1 VEEYIK
7 DYDDWNERAKALNSK
22 DFEGYYHEREIW
34 WCALGINIGSE
45 EDGKNEQFE
54 RPVIIFR
61 KFGEET
67 LWIIPLSSKPN
78 QNDSRVLYSFTVN
91 ESMQTAKLSQL
102 RLISD
107 RRLLRYMAT
116 ISYEDFQNLR
126 KLLAS
131 CM

>member
-7 DYDDWNERAKALNSK
+7 DYDNWNERAKALNGKAFDGS
-22 DFEGYYHEREIW
+22 FAEREIW

-78 QNDSRVLYSFTVN
+78 QGNSRVLYSFTIN
-91 ESMQTAKLSQL
+91 GAIQTAKLSQL
-102 RLISD
+102 RLISE